1 MLCAAVLPFSDCR
14 IFNALCRIAA
24 VFFSGLFYSFAYIL
38 AYPAFF
44 FSDFSLFVLC
54 RCPLFFR
61 SRILS
66 PVRSFIST
74 NTRIHAFSA
83 RIPFF
88 AFLCPRSAPF
98 SPSRIFFEPA
108 PFVFR
113 SVSSAFSS
121 FCGTTALFRGR
132 RLIGAERLVLF
143 GRGIFIAAKRTKGMV
158 GRIYCRVQPARRV
171 PGNFRSICFPRKNKK
186 KRKNFAALDGIKLR
200 EELRERAKRTK

>member
-1 MLCAAVLPFSDCR
+1 MCRRPPVFRLSDFQRALPYRRRFFQRLFLFLCLYSRLSRLFLLRFFLIRALPVSVVFPFS
-14 IFNALCRIAA
+14 
-24 VFFSGLFYSFAYIL
+24 YSL
-38 AYPAFF
+38 ACAFF
-44 FSDFSLFVLC
+44 YKHEYPDSC
-54 RCPLFFR
+54 FFR
-61 SRILS
+61 SY
-66 PVRSFIST
+66 PF
-74 NTRIHAFSA
+74 F
-83 RIPFF
+83 RIP
-88 AFLCPRSAPF
+88 LSAERPVF
-98 SPSRIFFEPA
+98 SVAYFFEPA

-143 GRGIFIAAKRTKGMV
+143 GRGIFIAAKRTKGTV
-158 GRIYCRVQPARRV
+158 GRIYCRVQPARRA